1 MILKRCDGRSNLVF
15 YATPRPFSAQ
25 DAYQSPASALKLLL
39 IPLVLYINWEI
50 LAPYVAKDFP
60 NPFAPLIFISHYIPT
75 SSPDDPRYAK
85 GYLDLV
91 FVAYYII
98 FFSFVRQTVTI
109 SLCRPLARHFSITKQ
124 AKIDR
129 YGEQGHA
136 LVYFGLMGGW
146 GFVSPC

>member
-1 MILKRCDGRSNLVF
+1 MVIERKRHMPRSIKDPLRTPFGMILKRCDGRSNLVF

-75 SSPDDPRYAK
+75 SSPDDPRY
-85 GYLDLV
+85 
-91 FVAYYII
+91 
-98 FFSFVRQTVTI
+98 
-109 SLCRPLARHFSITKQ
+109 
-124 AKIDR
+124 
-129 YGEQGHA
+129 
-136 LVYFGLMGGW
+136 
-146 GFVSPC
+146 